1 MSLHPHVTGVI
12 LAGGRATRMGGQDKG
27 ALPLGGADDTPL
39 SRVLAVLAAR
49 FPVSVVVASPGARAV
64 RAGAAARVAFDA
76 YPGCGPLGGLHAG
89 LRAIETPLA
98 FVCAADMPSL
108 SGPLIDHIVARAR
121 ADRPLVP
128 VRNGRPE
135 PLHAVYPGSCLPAVE
150 KALED
155 GIRMML
161 DFFATIDVDYLPEA
175 DYAGVEGASASFENI
190 NTPDDLARVML
201 KERS

>member
-1 MSLHPHVTGVI
+1 MILHPHVTGVI
-12 LAGGRATRMGGQDKG
+12 LAGGRATRMGGRDKG
-27 ALPLGGADDTPL
+27 ALPLGPGNDTPL
-39 SRVLAVLAAR
+39 SRVLSVLAER
-49 FPVSVVVASPGARAV
+49 FPASVLVVSTEAPVVSAPAAV
-64 RAGAAARVAFDA
+64 KVAFDA

-89 LRAIETPLA
+89 LRSMETPMA

-108 SGPLIDHIVARAR
+108 SGPLIDHLVARAR

-128 VRNGRPE
+128 VRGGRPE

-161 DFFATIDVDYLPEA
+161 DFFATIDVDYLPES
-175 DYAGVEGASASFENI
+175 DYAGVEGASDSFENI
-190 NTPDDLARVML
+190 NTPDDLARAIR